1 MAFEYQT
8 YEEYGQLESILQ
20 KGGNRTLV
28 CFCVDISES
37 MTLILDGQDYKID
50 HSRDGVA
57 RNADGQSMRA
67 VYAKRGYT
75 LENRISKLNGILKE
89 MLRKMKANGQL
100 RDSVVISLITFANE
114 ADVKNSFMDAGII
127 DPEKYANMAVGNR
140 ANQTNAGQALQLALE
155 QIEYAQERFGE
166 ADVDLRKPTIVF
178 LSDGEPTDT
187 SAYSA
192 DTVTIGS
199 VTTKNDANSM
209 AAIIRQKVADGELN
223 MVPVLIGSGNARA
236 HSFMTSLT
244 PERTY
249 RKMNTERD
257 YEEVFGL
264 IEQTLVRQTMM
275 LVQDESVTREESVQ
289 IESKVEE
296 EVVDTNSTG
305 TVVLSE
311 DDLFSVFSSGF
322 SGDAPADDPFAFP
335 APAAPEDNF
344 LL

>member
-1 MAFEYQT
+1 MRIEYQT
-8 YEEYGQLESILQ
+8 KEESDQLESILQ

-57 RNADGQSMRA
+57 RNADRQSMRA
-67 VYAKRGYT
+67 VYPKRGYT
-75 LENRISKLNGILKE
+75 LENRISKLNDILKE

-114 ADVKNSFMDAGII
+114 ADVKNSFMYAGI
-127 DPEKYANMAVGNR
+127 DPEEYANMAVGNR
-140 ANQTNAGQALQLALE
+140 ANQTNADQALQLALE
-155 QIEYAQERFGE
+155 QIEFTRVRFNE
-166 ADVDLRKPTIVF
+166 AEVDLRMPTIVF

-199 VTTKNDANSM
+199 ITTKNDANSM
-209 AAIIRQKVADGELN
+209 AAVIRQKVADGELN
-223 MVPVLIGSGNARA
+223 MVPVLIGSGNAHA

-249 RKMNTERD
+249 RKMNTARD
-257 YEEVFGL
+257 YEEVFDL
-264 IEQTLVRQTMM
+264 IEQAIVSRNTM
-275 LVQDESVTREESVQ
+275 VIPDESITREESVQ
-289 IESKVEE
+289 IESKVKE